1 MKLNILILYIINIPT
16 YNTCIHMN
24 KEGHVVISSNE
35 KCVFDRKW
43 FFAANYR
50 LHCILIYSSLIVN
63 QQFYV

>member
-1 MKLNILILYIINIPT
+1 
-16 YNTCIHMN
+16 MN
-24 KEGHVVISSNE
+24 KDGHVVISSNE